1 MRNKRLVFRNNKGV
15 AMITVMIA
23 IAFISILGTA
33 MLYSSAKNYAMKS
46 SNLRSKENFYETEG
60 ELVKVTSA
68 IRNTS
73 MSDSDPVTYIESNL
87 KSATDGTKYSCKS
100 IAQLVYPS
108 GTTISGNDS
117 SCYFDTSNGD
127 RIYFKYDSTGSEDGK
142 IYKQTKADL
151 SSIPDNVTRYTLKN
165 FVISQTSAQG
175 FENSVKTD
183 IVFDVYVSESAG
195 GSSGGVGNMSLLL
208 DSYIETTSSQL
219 PSLTMTGNTYLTS
232 YSGTAT
238 WNGGTYTCPGKCN
251 PNDGSGNPAVKITTE
266 SKINFAGEHNVVFGD
281 IYLSGKG
288 SLYVNGDLTVFGDI
302 IISGN
307 ATLIVAGNG
316 KIYMMNKPGEVLPGR
331 SNPSSIIFKGSAS
344 ASHNLY
350 PSDLQ
355 SKIVPVDKA
364 KYIEFSNY
372 LNLSNASTADDGLL
386 KKILKPVNI
395 NGSNILIT
403 DCNANINGYGSDP
416 GIACSLTSVAS
427 SISKTSNDFPALYY
441 NDFMGQQI
449 GFSMIPYSYNA
460 NINGAHTRVLL
471 ISASP
476 NKNPFVNNA
485 EYTTYIGAKPIAFNI
500 QHGIILTK
508 LGTAEFN
515 YITAA
520 KGDAVSSIYNDDSKN
535 PFNNIK
541 INFSTGEYSCKI
553 GNFFQAD
560 CNKYVDEMFALG
572 SNGGSTGTK
581 SYASTIYF
589 KDFARDIH

>member
-15 AMITVMIA
+15 AMVTVMIA

-46 SNLRSKENFYETEG
+46 SNLRSKENYYETEG

-73 MSDSDPVTYIESNL
+73 MSDSDPVTYIENNL
-87 KSATDGTKYSCKS
+87 KSATDGTKYSCKN

-108 GTTISGNDS
+108 GTTISGDDS

-151 SSIPDNVTRYTLKN
+151 ASIPDKVTRYTLKN

-183 IVFDVYVSESAG
+183 IVFDVYVSESGG

-219 PSLTMTGNTYLTS
+219 PSLTMTGNTFLTS
-232 YSGTAT
+232 YETAT
-238 WNGGTYTCPGKCN
+238 VSWESGTYTAPGKHT
-251 PNDGSGNPAVKITTE
+251 SGHDAVKITTE
-266 SKINFAGEHNVVFGD
+266 SKINFAGEHNVVYGD

-302 IISGN
+302 YIDGN

-316 KIYMMNKPGEVLPGR
+316 KIYMVNKPGEYLPGR
-331 SNPSSIIFKGSAS
+331 SAVSSIKFSGGAS

-355 SKIVPVDKA
+355 TKIVSVDKA
-364 KYIEFSNY
+364 KYKEFSDY

-386 KKILKPVNI
+386 KKILKKNSFNGSDRYITDFDKNI
-395 NGSNILIT
+395 NGL
-403 DCNANINGYGSDP
+403 
-416 GIACSLTSVAS
+416 SV
-427 SISKTSNDFPALYY
+427 KTGFTMTADNNDFKSLYSG
-441 NDFMGQQI
+441 FMGRNI
-449 GFSMIPYSYNA
+449 GFGMIPVSYNA
-460 NINGAHTRVLL
+460 NLNGNHKNLL
-471 ISASP
+471 IISASP
-476 NKNPFVNNA
+476 NKNPFTQNA
-485 EYTTYIGAKPIAFNI
+485 EYTSYIGAKPIAFNI

-520 KGDAVSSIYNDDSKN
+520 KGDDASAMYNDDAKN
-535 PFNNIK
+535 PFNNIV
-541 INFSTGEYSCKI
+541 ITFDGVGDYNCKI
-553 GNFFQAD
+553 GQFFQKE
-560 CNKYVDEMFALG
+560 CNSYVDEMFAYG
-572 SNGGSTGTK
+572 TNGGSTGVK
-581 SYASTIYF
+581 KYASTIYF
-589 KDFARDIH
+589 KDFARDIE